1 MVKKILLVKTSSLG
15 DVIHNLP
22 VASDIAAALPG
33 AQVDWVVEEAFAA
46 IPALHPA
53 VRRVVPV
60 AMRRWRKNWLAP
72 GTHKEIGALKEG
84 LAAETYDMIVDTQGL
99 LKSAVIARWA
109 KGPICG
115 QDWVSAREP
124 AATLLY
130 DRTFTVERA
139 LHAVERNRILASH
152 CLRYRLSGPP
162 VYGIRAPEAAFDW
175 LEPEGRYVVL
185 LHATSRED
193 KLWAEDR
200 WAELGG
206 RLQAAGLRAVL
217 PWGGAAEHRRAERLA
232 ARIPEALVAPKLGL
246 DAVAALLAGAAAAV
260 GVDTGLTHLAAA
272 LGVPVVGLYCGSDP
286 GLTGVLAPRAVN
298 LGGAGAPPAV
308 DEVAAAL
315 ARAGIPL

>member
-1 MVKKILLVKTSSLG
+1 MRRILLVKTSSLG

-22 VASDIAAALPG
+22 VASDIAAAIS
-33 AQVDWVVEEAFAA
+33 AAEVDWVVEESFAA

-53 VRRVVPV
+53 VRQVIPV
-60 AMRRWRKNWLAP
+60 AVRRWRKNWLSP
-72 GTHKEIGALKEG
+72 GTHKEIGALKERLG
-84 LAAETYDMIVDTQGL
+84 AETYDMIVDTQGL
-99 LKSAVIARWA
+99 LKSAVMARWA

-130 DRTFTVERA
+130 DRTFTVDRA
-139 LHAVERNRILASH
+139 LHAVERNRLLASH

-162 VYGIRAPEAAFDW
+162 VYGIRAPDIAFDW
-175 LEPEGRYVVL
+175 LAAGERYAVL

-200 WAELGG
+200 WVALGE
-206 RLQAAGLRAVL
+206 RLRAAGCRAVL
-217 PWGGAAEHRRAERLA
+217 PWGSAAEHRRAERLA
-232 ARIPEALVAPKLGL
+232 ERIPGALVAPKLAL
-246 DAVAALLAGAAAAV
+246 EEAAALLAGAAAVV

-286 GLTGVLAPRAVN
+286 GLTGVLAPQAVN
-298 LGGAGAPPAV
+298 LGGAGAPPSV
-308 DEVAAAL
+308 EEVAAAL
-315 ARAGIPL
+315 GRGGILP